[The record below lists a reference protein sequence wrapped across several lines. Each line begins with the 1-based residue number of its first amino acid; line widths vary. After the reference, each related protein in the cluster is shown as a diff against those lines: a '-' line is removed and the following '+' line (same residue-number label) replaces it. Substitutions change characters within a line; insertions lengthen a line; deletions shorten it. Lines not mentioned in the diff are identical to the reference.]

1 MTHTSCI
8 ENKRLEIR
16 PSFVKFDTNVYDFYS
31 FTYYM
36 QVFSIQKTKRAFHQ
50 LKTVHRLQKAYIV
63 SLHGICQQF
72 WQPLAFNSKTSK
84 TVSQILKV
92 RIKSYWGAAQG
103 IPTRRGKA
111 KTHDETNDSSYLLLP
126 TARPDFSTAR
136 PATYPVINIQEKLK
150 GKGKTW
156 WRGRNCHQ
164 PSKFREKKFQNIG
177 LFALSS
183 YCPN

>member
-1 MTHTSCI
+1 M
-8 ENKRLEIR
+8 
-16 PSFVKFDTNVYDFYS
+16 
-31 FTYYM
+31 
-36 QVFSIQKTKRAFHQ
+36 
-50 LKTVHRLQKAYIV
+50 
-63 SLHGICQQF
+63 
-72 WQPLAFNSKTSK
+72 
-84 TVSQILKV
+84 SQILKV

-156 WRGRNCHQ
+156 
-164 PSKFREKKFQNIG
+164 
-177 LFALSS
+177 
-183 YCPN
+183 